1 MSHARPSARSV
12 LMPIQFRSI
21 SYQARPWRALVGC
34 AWWLLC
40 HPSPNVSAATH
51 QLFVES
57 SRVSNRREPHLCVAE
72 FTSQVQCRPNVVR
85 KKMPHSTYGTPPKAS
100 SARPTMTLDV
110 QCHFDSQTWTRSRD
124 RSGV

>member
-1 MSHARPSARSV
+1 MSN
-12 LMPIQFRSI
+12 
-21 SYQARPWRALVGC
+21 SYHVRPWRALVGC

-40 HPSPNVSAATH
+40 QPSPNVRSATH

-57 SRVSNRREPHLCVAE
+57 SRVAKRRDPHLCVAE
-72 FTSQVQCRPNVVR
+72 FTSHVACSPAVVR
-85 KKMPHSTYGTPPKAS
+85 KKMPHSTYGIPPNAS

-110 QCHFDSQTWTRSRD
+110 QCQVESALCTGSRT